1 MRAPCREGEGNDD
14 SFARRGRMPALRHRT
29 LIPWSE
35 CDRPA
40 HIRRGGFVASSGG
53 CRGLLDS
60 GARDAE
66 HGGVEG
72 VAGGVARGAAVAVLL
87 ASLRALGHYSR
98 GS

>member
-1 MRAPCREGEGNDD
+1 MTDPLTYAGV
-14 SFARRGRMPALRHRT
+14 ALS
-29 LIPWSE
+29 L
-35 CDRPA
+35 A
-40 HIRRGGFVASSGG
+40 AAAA
-53 CRGLLDS
+53 RGLLDS

>member
-1 MRAPCREGEGNDD
+1 
-14 SFARRGRMPALRHRT
+14 
-29 LIPWSE
+29 
-35 CDRPA
+35 
-40 HIRRGGFVASSGG
+40 
-53 CRGLLDS
+53 LLDF